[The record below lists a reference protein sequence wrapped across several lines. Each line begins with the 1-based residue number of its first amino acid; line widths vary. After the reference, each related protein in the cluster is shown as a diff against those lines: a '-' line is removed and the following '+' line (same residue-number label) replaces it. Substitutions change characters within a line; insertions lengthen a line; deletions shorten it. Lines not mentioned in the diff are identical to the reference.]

1 MKKFLSVFLAALM
14 IFVMMPT
21 VFAAS
26 TPVITTTVDK
36 TNINAGDIV
45 TVTVKV
51 SADSHLCTL
60 AYDLYYNTSE
70 FELVEGSQSLK
81 GEFDL
86 ENAKN
91 NVLVGGQ
98 NVFKY
103 AGISAER
110 LTGSEAVLFTVQLK
124 AKGSTGRL
132 TASVSEAYTASITG
146 EATNVLASV
155 AAASFKT
162 INFSSV
168 SYISLQEP
176 STTTIRYKDGII
188 LHVTLDKPLPAG
200 AKIRWSTNNDNF
212 KITATDDGMSAMI
225 ISDKKGTTTV
235 SATLYSITGSVLDA
249 DSVEMTSKAGFF
261 DKLIAFFRNLF
272 SEPEILDK

>member
-1 MKKFLSVFLAALM
+1 MKKILSVLLAALM

-36 TNINAGDIV
+36 TNINPGDIV

-51 SADSHLCTL
+51 SADSHLCALT
-60 AYDLYYNTSE
+60 YDLYYNPSE

-91 NVLVGGQ
+91 NVLVTGQ

-103 AGISAER
+103 AGIAAER

-146 EATNVLASV
+146 EETNVLASV

-162 INFSSV
+162 INFSSI

-188 LHVTLDKPLPAG
+188 LHVTLDRPLPAG
-200 AKIRWSTNNDNF
+200 AKIKWSTNNDNF
-212 KITATDDGMSAMI
+212 KISVSDDGQSAMI

-261 DKLIAFFRNLF
+261 DKLAAFFRNLF
-272 SEPEILDK
+272 SDPEILDK

>member
-1 MKKFLSVFLAALM
+1 MKKVLSVLLAALM

-91 NVLVGGQ
+91 NVSFSPPSL
-98 NVFKY
+98 NALLDLY
-103 AGISAER
+103 PSEYTNPTGI
-110 LTGSEAVLFTVQLK
+110 
-124 AKGSTGRL
+124 
-132 TASVSEAYTASITG
+132 
-146 EATNVLASV
+146 
-155 AAASFKT
+155 
-162 INFSSV
+162 
-168 SYISLQEP
+168 
-176 STTTIRYKDGII
+176 
-188 LHVTLDKPLPAG
+188 
-200 AKIRWSTNNDNF
+200 
-212 KITATDDGMSAMI
+212 
-225 ISDKKGTTTV
+225 
-235 SATLYSITGSVLDA
+235 
-249 DSVEMTSKAGFF
+249 
-261 DKLIAFFRNLF
+261 
-272 SEPEILDK
+272 

>member
-1 MKKFLSVFLAALM
+1 MKKILSVFLAVLM
-14 IFVMMPT
+14 IFAMMPT

-51 SADSHLCTL
+51 SADSNLCALT
-60 AYDLYYNTSE
+60 YELYYNPSE
-70 FELVEGSQSLK
+70 FELVEGKQSLK

-91 NVLVGGQ
+91 NVLTTEQ

-103 AGISAER
+103 AGIAAER

-200 AKIRWSTNNDNF
+200 AKIKWSTNNNNF
-212 KITATDDGMSAMI
+212 KVTVSDDGQSATI
-225 ISDKKGTTTV
+225 ISNKKGTTTV

-272 SEPEILDK
+272 SDPEILDK

>member
-86 ENAKN
+86 EKYIKDN
-91 NVLVGGQ
+91 NLEQVDDTD
-98 NVFKY
+98 
-103 AGISAER
+103 AIR
-110 LTGSEAVLFTVQLK
+110 EAVRVVFSNNPNTVEQYKAGQTKVVGFFVGQVMREMRGK
-124 AKGSTGRL
+124 AKPETVNKVV
-132 TASVSEAYTASITG
+132 AE
-146 EATNVLASV
+146 ELA
-155 AAASFKT
+155 
-162 INFSSV
+162 
-168 SYISLQEP
+168 
-176 STTTIRYKDGII
+176 
-188 LHVTLDKPLPAG
+188 
-200 AKIRWSTNNDNF
+200 
-212 KITATDDGMSAMI
+212 
-225 ISDKKGTTTV
+225 
-235 SATLYSITGSVLDA
+235 
-249 DSVEMTSKAGFF
+249 
-261 DKLIAFFRNLF
+261 KL
-272 SEPEILDK
+272 